1 MIIYVVVIILI
12 ILFFISFNLNKE
24 HYTLKL
30 NDVSL
35 STCGTMCTEGV
46 NCSAFSYKPKSKSC
60 YLSKNFIFGI
70 PYGEQYENEYLQT
83 DKRCN
88 KINKIVDETIF
99 DDNAYTHNS
108 VYSCSDGEKNLT
120 NLFQFANYGSTC
132 VDDIIPEK
140 VKYDTSYIDWNKKS
154 LKPNKIFLSK
164 TYDKLQKDIIYVDY
178 LN

>member
-1 MIIYVVVIILI
+1 MLLI
-12 ILFFISFNLNKE
+12 ILFCIIFNSNKE

-35 STCGTMCTEGV
+35 STCGTICTEGV
-46 NCSAFSYKPKSKSC
+46 NCSSFAYKPKDKLC
-60 YLSKNFIFGI
+60 YLSKNFIFGM

-88 KINKIVDETIF
+88 KINKIVDDTIF
-99 DDNAYTHNS
+99 DDNVYTHNS
-108 VYSCSDGEKNLT
+108 IYSCSDGEKNLT

-132 VDDIIPEK
+132 VDDIIPDK
-140 VKYDTSYIDWNKKS
+140 IKYNTYYINWDKHS
-154 LKPNKIFLSK
+154 IKPNKLFLSK
-164 TYDKLQKDIIYVDY
+164 TYDILQKEINNIDVEY